1 MTVIA
6 LNCFSESDRKA
17 IREQLDR
24 IIRSG
29 SFVQS
34 PRRQRFLE
42 YIINETLAGRGQRLK
57 GYNIALEVFGRSETF
72 DPAVDPIVRIEA
84 GRIRERLRDY
94 YRAEGQRDPIY
105 IQLPKGTYTPK
116 FEFREAASIV
126 RALRPKMTPSETV
139 CIGQQGTRNSD
150 AHDELLRGLE
160 QFWGYTRKSCAAAQ
174 HHFSQAVAYDPD
186 YAAAHAWLARTFA
199 FQFYMSW
206 TPSFKSALALAL
218 RHARLAVELDGQSAL
233 AHAILALTLTHL
245 KDGEDALMEGRRAC
259 AVDPSSAD
267 AKLFLSF
274 ILAVTG
280 RRDEALRNIETA
292 MLLQPYPSS
301 LFFEVLG
308 VCHFALGD
316 YDRAIAAFV
325 RGIEIKPTFIPC
337 HYQLA
342 VTYGV
347 CGQTDAARSEAAIV
361 KDDWPNI
368 SLDYFLHPR
377 LEEIWLRGKEA
388 AGLA

>member
-1 MTVIA
+1 
-6 LNCFSESDRKA
+6 
-17 IREQLDR
+17 
-24 IIRSG
+24 
-29 SFVQS
+29 
-34 PRRQRFLE
+34 
-42 YIINETLAGRGQRLK
+42 
-57 GYNIALEVFGRSETF
+57 
-72 DPAVDPIVRIEA
+72 
-84 GRIRERLRDY
+84 
-94 YRAEGQRDPIY
+94 
-105 IQLPKGTYTPK
+105 
-116 FEFREAASIV
+116 
-126 RALRPKMTPSETV
+126 
-139 CIGQQGTRNSD
+139 
-150 AHDELLRGLE
+150 
-160 QFWGYTRKSCAAAQ
+160 
-174 HHFSQAVAYDPD
+174 
-186 YAAAHAWLARTFA
+186 
-199 FQFYMSW
+199 
-206 TPSFKSALALAL
+206 
-218 RHARLAVELDGQSAL
+218 
-233 AHAILALTLTHL
+233 
-245 KDGEDALMEGRRAC
+245 MEGRRAC

-292 MLLQPYPSS
+292 MLLQPHPSS